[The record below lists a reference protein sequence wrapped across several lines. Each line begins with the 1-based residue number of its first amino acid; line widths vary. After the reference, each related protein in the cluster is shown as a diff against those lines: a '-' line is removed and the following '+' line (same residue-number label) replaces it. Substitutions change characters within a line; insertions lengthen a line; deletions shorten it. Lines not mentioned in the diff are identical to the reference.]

1 MLLAHY
7 YVNSRKQ
14 NSWRYTCRPSP
25 YLFYLLNLLSHGRQ
39 GWTKGSDPDA
49 SCPSRKG
56 HFRSRPAYPQ
66 LSRVIQHNIL
76 LIFIIMIKEL
86 LCATRTSPLSY
97 SLCHQKV
104 NCSMSLLV
112 FPAFSYSAPPVN
124 KCSGFFPTG
133 ASIAETTIYEYVFWA
148 NRLSTFFIL
157 LVVSTF

>member
-1 MLLAHY
+1 MVITCSQVSAIFY
-7 YVNSRKQ
+7 TYFSVRCYVNSFKQ

-49 SCPSRKG
+49 SCPSRKD
-56 HFRSRPAYPQ
+56 HFRSGNACPQ

-104 NCSMSLLV
+104 NSSISLLV
-112 FPAFSYSAPPVN
+112 FPAFSYSAPPGRR
-124 KCSGFFPTG
+124 CSGFFPTG
-133 ASIAETTIYEYVFWA
+133 ASIPETTIYEYVF
-148 NRLSTFFIL
+148 
-157 LVVSTF
+157 